1 MGYILKIPSILLVR
15 RLDQLL
21 IRQRHYTPESRGSIE
36 IGLVKYF
43 ALKSLTVLPL
53 DEGAMFDSLRND
65 IFVKIQTPSY
75 DAILPLS

>member
-21 IRQRHYTPESRGSIE
+21 ISQHHHTPESRGSIDP
-36 IGLVKYF
+36 GLVKDF
-43 ALKSLTVLPL
+43 ALKSSTILPP
-53 DEGAMFDSLRND
+53 DEGAMLDSLRNG
-65 IFVKIQTPSY
+65 IFVKIHTPSY